1 MMERLRKMGWY
12 QFIIICLFIAL
23 SVGLVSCEG
32 NSSIPG
38 KRNEISL
45 AEAENQ
51 ASQGHFEDAL
61 GIYNQLILEGKSPD
75 LAYFGRASLLMTLR
89 RFDEAIQDYTK
100 SLEINKSAATFASRC
115 TAYRILN
122 VMDKAVQ
129 DCEEAIRVDPSNV
142 DAMLALT
149 FLYLEQGNYDGART
163 LVDQVVKNYPDNPM
177 GFFALS
183 RLEMVQGSPEKAIE
197 ALTRAIEINP
207 MDPQFYWE
215 RGFLFYSNGMI
226 NESEADMQKLI
237 EVAVPERDSELMMM
251 AGNLM
256 NTYSGS
262 RTPTP

>member
-1 MMERLRKMGWY
+1 MMETLRKMGWHKKNIY
-12 QFIIICLFIAL
+12 YLFL
-23 SVGLVSCEG
+23 SFLFFLASCNG
-32 NSSIPG
+32 STISSG
-38 KRNEISL
+38 KSGEISL

-51 ASQGHFEDAL
+51 ASQGHYDEAL
-61 GIYNQLILEGKSPD
+61 GIYNQFIREGKNPD

-100 SLEINKSAATFASRC
+100 SLEINKSAATLASRC

-122 VMDKAVQ
+122 IMDHAVQ
-129 DCEEAIRVDPSNV
+129 DCEEAIRLDPSNI

-149 FLYLEQGNYDGART
+149 FLYLEQGNYDGARI
-163 LVDQVVKNYPDNPM
+163 LVDQLVKNYPENPM
-177 GFFALS
+177 VFFALG

-197 ALTRAIEINP
+197 ALTRAIEIDP
-207 MDPQFYWE
+207 LDPQFYWE

-226 NESEADMQKLI
+226 DESEADMQKLI